1 MRPDLEQQFI
11 KRFVLKEKQDRYLGF
26 VENSKRRGTFLGML
40 YHGQDLDT
48 RLFQDLRGSG
58 VHESDAIRNKANL
71 LKNGDKCY
79 IISVNKA
86 LDGREMS
93 LTEAIEEAVGREG
106 TLLLFGNGAGAYW
119 EGEPPY
125 NRCLSL

>member
-1 MRPDLEQQFI
+1 MRLDLEQQFI
-11 KRFVLKEKQDRYLGF
+11 KRFVFKAKQDRYLGF
-26 VENSKRRGTFLGML
+26 VENPKRRNVFLKML

-48 RLFQDLRGSG
+48 HLFQELRGSII
-58 VHESDAIRNKANL
+58 ESDAIRKKAQS

-79 IISVNKA
+79 IISVSRA

-93 LTEAIEEAVGREG
+93 LTEAIEESVGQEG
-106 TLLLFGNGAGAYW
+106 TLLLFGDGAGAYY

-125 NRCLSL
+125 NRYLSL